1 MGSEVSA
8 DTGGFRAG
16 GDRTDDV
23 LALVERVV
31 LGWPGVW
38 KKRDEDGP
46 GGVGVTGYRLGR
58 KQIGHVHD
66 DGHADFRFPKEVRDG
81 LIRSGKATAHPAFPN
96 SRTTASYRVRGE
108 EDVPGALQLFKM
120 NYERL
125 KEAAE
130 RKAERVADGRE
141 KNPQETG
148 RRSLS

>member
-1 MGSEVSA
+1 MKDEPLA
-8 DTGGFRAG
+8 RI
-16 GDRTDDV
+16 DRE
-23 LALVERVV
+23 L
-31 LGWPGVW
+31 LGWLGVW

-46 GGVGVTGYRLGR
+46 DGTGVTGYRYGNPETGGP
-58 KQIGHVHD
+58 QIGHIHD